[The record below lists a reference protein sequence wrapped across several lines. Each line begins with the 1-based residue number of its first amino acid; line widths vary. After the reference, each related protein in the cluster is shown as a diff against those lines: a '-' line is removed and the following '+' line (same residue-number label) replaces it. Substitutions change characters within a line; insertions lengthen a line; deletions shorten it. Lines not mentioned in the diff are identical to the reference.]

1 MDKKFRGPA
10 KSKTFA
16 LMAFYANNLTNSYT
30 IIYDYWGERKGNGG
44 KSKINGKNK
53 RKSPRFREPLP
64 F

>member
-16 LMAFYANNLTNSYT
+16 LMAFYRNNLTNSYT

-53 RKSPRFREPLP
+53 RKSPC
-64 F
+64 